1 MAVKL
6 GDIVSQAGS
15 DDYRLMNGKDLD
27 ITGVDGAHGTLAD
40 ADMFLVD
47 VNAAGTQ
54 ASTKSVL
61 GSVLKTY
68 TSNAPTLVTPALGT
82 PASGNLSNCTNFP
95 VPTTITVADE
105 STDTTCFPLFA
116 TADTGN
122 LGPKTGSNLTFNSA
136 TGILT
141 ATGFSGP
148 ITGDV
153 TGNADTATKIATI
166 TNSDI
171 VQLTASQTLTNKTL
185 TAPVIADMS
194 NCTFPTLNQSTTG
207 NATTAT
213 TAATATEVTATANN
227 SANETVYLTF
237 VDGTTSSQGIE
248 TATALT
254 YNPGSEIL
262 TATSFSGAWVGS
274 AIPLARGGTGQA
286 TAAAAANALLNTDQ
300 GGSLTIG
307 AASDTITVPGTL
319 SVTGSINYINS
330 TNTEIT
336 DKNILLAASAGSSTY
351 ADDAA
356 AVTAA
361 SGGGISLETDSATTA
376 NYASLVWTSADPLT
390 GWSVKDTGAVA
401 GTIAKFPLAIQSQS
415 TSALT
420 NEVNAP
426 VGAFHYDTS
435 GKDLYIRID

>member
-61 GSVLKTY
+61 ASVLKTY
-68 TSNAPTLVTPALGT
+68 TDQ
-82 PASGNLSNCTNFP
+82 
-95 VPTTITVADE
+95 TTITGNA
-105 STDTTCFPLFA
+105 A
-116 TADTGN
+116 TATALATARNIGGVSFDGTASINLPGVNASGTQNTSGTAAKATAINTTSNGFLKTTSSNGTISVGSLVSGDIPNNAADT
-122 LGPKTGSNLTFNSA
+122 
-136 TGILT
+136 
-141 ATGFSGP
+141 
-148 ITGDV
+148 
-153 TGNADTATKIATI
+153 TGNADTATKIASI

-185 TAPVIADMS
+185 TTPTIGDMS
-194 NCTFPTLNQSTTG
+194 GCTFPTLNQDTSG
-207 NATTAT
+207 
-213 TAATATEVTATANN
+213 TAATATEVTVTANN
-227 SANETVYLTF
+227 AANETVYPVF
-237 VDGTTSSQGIE
+237 VDGVSGGQGIE
-248 TATALT
+248 TDSSFT
-254 YNPGSEIL
+254 YNPGTEIL
-262 TATSFSGAWVGS
+262 TATNFSGEWVGT
-274 AIPLARGGTGQA
+274 AIPLAYGGTGQT
-286 TAAAAANALLNTDQ
+286 TAAAAADALLNTSQ
-300 GGSLTIG
+300 GGTLTIG
-307 AASDTITVPGTL
+307 DASDAITVPGTL
-319 SVTGSINYINS
+319 SVTGTINYINS

-336 DKNILLAASAGSSTY
+336 DKNILLAASAGVSTY

-376 NYASLVWTSADPLT
+376 NYASLVWTSTDPLT

-415 TSALT
+415 TSALS
-420 NEVNAP
+420 NEENAP